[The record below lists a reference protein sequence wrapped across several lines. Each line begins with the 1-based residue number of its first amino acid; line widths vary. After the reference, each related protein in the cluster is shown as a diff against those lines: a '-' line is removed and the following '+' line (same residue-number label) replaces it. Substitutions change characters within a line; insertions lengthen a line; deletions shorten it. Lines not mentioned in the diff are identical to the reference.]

1 MAAQGAPITAVTCL
15 GLTVSPG
22 PRPILAGVDLD
33 LGDGSLTTLVGP
45 SGAGKTTLL
54 RALAGLAPISAGS
67 ITFDGTQVADL
78 PAHRRGV
85 GLVFQQPRL
94 FPHLTAAENVAFPL
108 RLKRMRR
115 AARLGVARDL
125 LGEVGLLAV
134 ADQPAGLLSGGEAQR
149 VSLARAIA
157 AEPQVLLLDEPFAAV
172 DPNRR
177 DALRRLLVKLQR
189 DRRLTTLLVTHDRDE
204 AVELGEHVAVLL
216 GGRIVQQETP
226 RILLTRPCSPA
237 VAAFLGSA
245 TIIRGGVQD
254 GYLAIAG
261 ALIPAPGPDGPAAVT
276 IRPEHVSLDETSSLR
291 LRVRESRVAAAHV
304 RLLLDGHH
312 VEIEAHVPPAD
323 APPTGALVGVR
334 LDPDQIWRF
343 PDADSDYATDAAPV
357 KTA

>member
-1 MAAQGAPITAVTCL
+1 MP
-15 GLTVSPG
+15 
-22 PRPILAGVDLD
+22 
-33 LGDGSLTTLVGP
+33 
-45 SGAGKTTLL
+45 
-54 RALAGLAPISAGS
+54 
-67 ITFDGTQVADL
+67 VADL

-85 GLVFQQPRL
+85 GLVFQEPRL

-115 AARLGVARDL
+115 AARLGIARGL

-134 ADQPAGLLSGGEAQR
+134 ADQPAGLLSGGESQR
-149 VSLARAIA
+149 VALARAVA

-177 DALRRLLVKLQR
+177 DALRRLLVELQR

-204 AVELGEHVAVLL
+204 AVELGEQVAVLL
-216 GGRIVQQETP
+216 GGRIVQQDTP
-226 RILLTRPCSPA
+226 STLLARPCSPA

-245 TIIRGGVQD
+245 TIIRGVVED
-254 GYLAIAG
+254 GCLAIGG
-261 ALIPAPGPDGPAAVT
+261 AMISVPGPDGSAAVT

-312 VEIEAHVPPAD
+312 VEIEAHVPATAAPA
-323 APPTGALVGVR
+323 TGASVGVR
-334 LDPDQIWRF
+334 LDPEQLWRF
-343 PDADSDYATDAAPV
+343 PDAVPGSATDAAPV
-357 KTA
+357 RVA